1 MKKIVIKIISAL
13 KRIIEKPDAEK
24 SYLELAK
31 SYKEEKM
38 YSEAESIM
46 FLIEKRFN
54 SNVENSNFN
63 KEQ

>member
-1 MKKIVIKIISAL
+1 MIKIISAL
-13 KRIIEKPDAEK
+13 KRILEKPDAEK
-24 SYLELAK
+24 LYLDLAK
-31 SYKEEKM
+31 SYKEEGM
-38 YSEAESIM
+38 HSEEESIM